1 MRSILVCFFLVVSL
15 LSAGCTAVHDGLET
29 TGTYV
34 GKGVDAAGGLT
45 EGAAEGYV
53 GTTPT
58 EEENPYG
65 R

>member
-1 MRSILVCFFLVVSL
+1 MNKYLL
-15 LSAGCTAVHDGLET
+15 LSVLAAGLFLAGCETVHDT
-29 TGTYV
+29 TEAAGTYV
-34 GKGVDAAGGLT
+34 GKGMHAAGGLT

-58 EEENPYG
+58 DEENPFS